1 MDVNKTIL
9 GRVAH
14 DRLRILIIN
23 EDAKR
28 DTYSHVYI
36 LFVLSSLNL

>member
-9 GRVAH
+9 DRVAH
-14 DRLRILIIN
+14 DRFRILITN

-28 DTYSHVYI
+28 ATYSHVYI
-36 LFVLSSLNL
+36 LFVLSSLSL